1 MRTTSWTAP
10 LKSTVTTADKRITGD
25 MSYTRQGNG
34 AGNTV
39 TDGGMNMSVA
49 GTSSVTGTITIMI
62 TTGTEK

>member
-10 LKSTVTTADKRITGD
+10 LKSMVTTADKRTTGGT
-25 MSYTRQGNG
+25 SYTKQENG

-49 GTSSVTGTITIMI
+49 GTSNAIGTTMIMI
-62 TTGTEK
+62 TAGTRE